1 MNNIDFFFF
10 SSPKKKILRERT
22 TLENASNS
30 QQKNII
36 KNKNKNH
43 NVAKNNTHN
52 LSSPEKESEEIQSK
66 CMIYSLLFIFIQNK
80 ILKKIIYIP
89 EEEQNG
95 VPQQL

>member
-52 LSSPEKESEEIQSK
+52 LISPEKEREEIQSK

>member
-1 MNNIDFFFF
+1 M
-10 SSPKKKILRERT
+10 RERT

-43 NVAKNNTHN
+43 NVAKNKTHN
-52 LSSPEKESEEIQSK
+52 LISPEKEREEIQSK

-80 ILKKIIYIP
+80 ILKKFIYLP